1 MKLLATLTD
10 NHRQVQIP
18 GFCKRTHLQVFYRI
32 FLTFD
37 ADDRVRPETEEEKQ
51 LYKLLSDVTQK
62 QASSFVT
69 RWREPSLTVHTI
81 EISGPKSE

>member
-1 MKLLATLTD
+1 M
-10 NHRQVQIP
+10 
-18 GFCKRTHLQVFYRI
+18 
-32 FLTFD
+32 TFD
-37 ADDRVRPETEEEKQ
+37 EDDRVRPETEEEKQ

-62 QASSFVT
+62 LASSFVA